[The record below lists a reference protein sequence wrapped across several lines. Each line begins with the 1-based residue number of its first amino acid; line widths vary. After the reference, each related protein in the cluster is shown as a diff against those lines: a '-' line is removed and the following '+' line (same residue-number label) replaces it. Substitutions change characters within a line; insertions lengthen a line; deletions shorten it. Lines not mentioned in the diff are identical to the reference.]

1 MTPRQSFFVFFGGMV
16 GTLWTIC
23 VDVDEMGIWV
33 VDFFVGWEDCVVD
46 LTEAEEGFWTE
57 EGAVSVGFAAGFA
70 EGVVWGDGE
79 DVEGVMGDGHLEGR
93 GGGGIGFDFENAVR
107 ASHAAFSSR
116 RLSDG

>member
-93 GGGGIGFDFENAVR
+93 GGGLCLFGWDVCEGEGGVYIGLLLV
-107 ASHAAFSSR
+107 
-116 RLSDG
+116 